1 MKGTVLLKKIE
12 IRKFT
17 PTTPAGDYVDRKK
30 SLTKEILEKIPN
42 IEELRQKTIGK
53 KLSLEIC
60 FYLNDQTGEEGD
72 TQKDLDNLLNVVFDV
87 IPQHFTDEKNEP
99 VDGLGLI
106 EDKSDY
112 MIFETYAAKE
122 FVGTH
127 DEEGLDIEIFE
138 FIPI

>member
-17 PTTPAGDYVDRKK
+17 PPTLAGDYVDHKK

-87 IPQHFTDEKNEP
+87 LPQHFTDEKNQLI
-99 VDGLGLI
+99 DGVGLI
-106 EDKSDY
+106 EGKSDY
-112 MIFETYAAKE
+112 MIFETFASKE

-138 FIPI
+138 FIPN